1 MMMWIESGFAVVL
14 VVMAFV
20 CPRLGAGW
28 CLSFERRFIALA
40 NRQRLSLIVVAMA
53 ALTLRAAALP
63 VLPEPQP
70 YVNDEFSFLLAAD
83 TFAHGR
89 LTNPAHPLWIH
100 FETFHV
106 IQQPV
111 YASMYPPAQGL
122 ALALGQ
128 VATGHPFVGVWLSVA
143 LMCAALCWMLQG
155 WLPPAWALLGGL
167 ISAMHLGV
175 FSYWADSYWGG
186 AVAATGGALV
196 LGALPRIKRS
206 PCVSA
211 ALLMGTGIAILAN
224 SRPYEG
230 MIFSLPVAA
239 ALLVWMVRGPRPPVR
254 VVMRRF
260 LAPICIVL
268 GVGALA
274 TYYYFWRV
282 TGSPFRMPYQ
292 VDRSTYAVAPY
303 FMWQSPQPEPV
314 YHHPAMHD
322 FYTHNEL
329 EYYRQTR
336 TPVGLLGTI
345 AAKYVN
351 IWIFYLGPLLTL
363 PFVLVIATL
372 PLGFSWRSISHETRF
387 MLAAAGTYCAGLAIE
402 VFFFAHYAAPLTCV
416 IVALMVLALR
426 RLRQWQWR
434 GKPSG
439 RFLTRTLPLGCA
451 FLLIVRAG
459 AGPLHMPITPDWP
472 PTWYNAQ
479 VVKTDR
485 EALLAQLQALPRK
498 QLVFVRFAPR
508 SRSLYDWVYNSADID
523 GAHVVWA
530 MDMGADR
537 NQELIDYYKD
547 RQVWLVEPD
556 RASAKWGPYPG
567 QPSQ

>member
-1 MMMWIESGFAVVL
+1 MMMWIESGLAVVL
-14 VVMAFV
+14 VIMAFV
-20 CPRLGAGW
+20 CPRLGTGW
-28 CLSFERRFIALA
+28 FEYFERRFIALA
-40 NRQRLSLIVVAMA
+40 NRQRLSLILVALA
-53 ALTLRAAALP
+53 VLSLRAAALP
-63 VLPEPQP
+63 MLPEPQP

-106 IQQPV
+106 IQQPT

-128 VATGHPFVGVWLSVA
+128 VSTGHPFVGVWLSVA

-155 WLPPAWALLGGL
+155 WLPLPWALLGGL
-167 ISAMHLGV
+167 ISAMHFGV

-186 AVAATGGALV
+186 AMAATGGAMV
-196 LGALPRIKRS
+196 LGALPRIRRS

-211 ALLMGTGIAILAN
+211 ALLMGLGVTILAN

-230 MIFSLPVAA
+230 MIFCLPVAA
-239 ALLVWMVRGPRPPVR
+239 ASLVWMVRGPRPPLR
-254 VVMRRF
+254 VMMRRF

-268 GVGALA
+268 GVVTLA
-274 TYYYFWRV
+274 TCYYFWRV
-282 TGSPFRMPYQ
+282 TGNPFRMPYQ

-303 FMWQSPQPEPV
+303 FMWQSPRPEPV

-329 EYYRQTR
+329 DYYRQTR

-345 AAKYVN
+345 AAKYIN
-351 IWIFYLGPLLTL
+351 IWIFYLGPLLTI
-363 PFVLVIATL
+363 PFVMVIATL
-372 PLGFSWRSISHETRF
+372 PMGFSRRSISHETRF
-387 MLAAAGTYCAGLAIE
+387 MLTAAGTYCAGLAIE

-416 IVALMVLALR
+416 IVALVVLALR
-426 RLRQWQWR
+426 RLRQWQWH

-439 RFLTRTLPLGCA
+439 RFLTRVVPLGCA
-451 FLLIVRAG
+451 FLLGVRAG
-459 AGPLHMPITPDWP
+459 AGPLHMPITPAWP
-472 PTWYNAQ
+472 PTWYNARA
-479 VVKTDR
+479 VKTDR
-485 EALLAQLQALPRK
+485 GTLMARLQALPGK
-498 QLVFVRFAPR
+498 QLVFVRFAPH
-508 SRSLYDWVYNSADID
+508 SKSLYDWVYNSADID
-523 GAHVVWA
+523 AAHVVWA

-547 RQVWLVEPD
+547 RQVWLVEPGRD
-556 RASAKWGPYPG
+556 SAKWGPYYG